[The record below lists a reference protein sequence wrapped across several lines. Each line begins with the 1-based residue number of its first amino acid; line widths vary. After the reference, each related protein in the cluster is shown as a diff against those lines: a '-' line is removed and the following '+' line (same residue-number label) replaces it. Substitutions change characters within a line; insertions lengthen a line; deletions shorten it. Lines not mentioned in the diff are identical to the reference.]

1 MLYLMTGVKNLS
13 RKSGNNLTRS
23 IVESSTKLSVT
34 DSCYY
39 VTEVEHGQYF
49 VEVRVNDTI

>member
-1 MLYLMTGVKNLS
+1 MTGVKNLS

-39 VTEVEHGQYF
+39 VTEVELGQYF